1 MRPAGRQGARG
12 RPDASFL
19 MIPIFKLVLTRSWD
33 YTTLAT
39 GNRQPAPEGGSGLTS
54 GYCPTRWRPCRGQ
67 ATRTLITHDHRSTAA
82 ASLGSHLPVNVFYG
96 VR

>member
-1 MRPAGRQGARG
+1 MRPTGRQGARG
-12 RPDASFL
+12 RPNVSFL
-19 MIPIFKLVLTRSWD
+19 ITSIVKIVLTRSSD
-33 YTTLAT
+33 YTTMAT
-39 GNRQPAPEGGSGLTS
+39 GNRQPAPEGGNGLTS

-67 ATRTLITHDHRSTAA
+67 ATRTLITRHHRSTAA